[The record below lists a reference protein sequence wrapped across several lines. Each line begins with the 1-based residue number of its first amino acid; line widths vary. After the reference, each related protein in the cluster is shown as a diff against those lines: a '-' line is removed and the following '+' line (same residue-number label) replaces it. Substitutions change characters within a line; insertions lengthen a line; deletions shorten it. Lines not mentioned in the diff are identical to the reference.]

1 MLAVLSQ
8 LYLSLQSHHLTRQDV
23 CCSAFSPNVRSCM
36 KQMSLFLCISGDC
49 GRSSICN
56 STYTCAAPVAP
67 GGQCQGAGK
76 LLLHYRD
83 FACRACT
90 GKGRILYHSWQE
102 DVCSNRLI
110 LWLMQLTAA
119 AVWFAI
125 ILASALLAKQ
135 LVQDAQ
141 AQVGHTFGF
150 SFCCFDS
157 IGREGNSLYTCNIS
171 NPENMWLSPTA
182 SQKSQGQQH
191 IALAFSCY
199 DLCHSLCCA
208 TLNAI
213 DS

>member
-23 CCSAFSPNVRSCM
+23 CCSAFSPNVRSYM
-36 KQMSLFLCISGDC
+36 KQMSIFLCISGDC
-49 GRSSICN
+49 SRSSICN

-90 GKGRILYHSWQE
+90 GKGRILHHSWQE

-125 ILASALLAKQ
+125 ILACALLAKQ

-141 AQVGHTFGF
+141 AQVGHTLLVSAFVALVLLGGKG
-150 SFCCFDS
+150 
-157 IGREGNSLYTCNIS
+157 IHYTHATSAIPRICG
-171 NPENMWLSPTA
+171 LSPTA
-182 SQKSQGQQH
+182 SQKSQG
-191 IALAFSCY
+191 
-199 DLCHSLCCA
+199 
-208 TLNAI
+208 
-213 DS
+213 